1 VEMLKVDQI
10 RAELVQHEE
19 KVQMQTKF
27 VEKYIDA
34 VQNQIEECKGF
45 VRKYSIDMLM
55 VSEDMQKFCR
65 QYKSNLDDNNL
76 KTENVAKMVLSLT
89 ECMLI
94 E

>member
-1 VEMLKVDQI
+1 MLKVDQI

-65 QYKSNLDDNNL
+65 QYKSTLDDNNR

>member
-1 VEMLKVDQI
+1 MLKVDQI

-65 QYKSNLDDNNL
+65 QYKSNLDDNNR

>member
-1 VEMLKVDQI
+1 MLKVDQI